1 MATAWDRVRQLEGQT
16 LRTKTGKPFQV
27 VSVDSKYVTVEPE
40 RTGTTRRIRRSEVEA
55 AHDLHL
61 PLEEL
66 TASRLVEERVT
77 GFNPVYIVAMLKA
90 IEGATEVE
98 PALKRRVTIQ
108 PEQNSAEEFIS
119 QLERISKLHQEGV
132 LSDGD
137 FAQAKLKLL
146 KITE

>member
-1 MATAWDRVRQLEGQT
+1 MSTVWERVGQLEGRT
-16 LRTKTGKPFQV
+16 LRTKTGKAFQV
-27 VSVDSKYVTVEPE
+27 VSVDSKYVTVEPKQ
-40 RTGTTRRIRRSEVEA
+40 TGTPRHIRRAEVEA
-55 AHDLHL
+55 AYDLHL
-61 PLEEL
+61 PLVEL
-66 TASRLVEERVT
+66 TATRLVKERVT
-77 GFNPVYIVAMLKA
+77 VVNPVYIVAMLRT
-90 IEGATEVE
+90 IEGASDAE
-98 PALKRRVTIQ
+98 PRIEPPAIIQ